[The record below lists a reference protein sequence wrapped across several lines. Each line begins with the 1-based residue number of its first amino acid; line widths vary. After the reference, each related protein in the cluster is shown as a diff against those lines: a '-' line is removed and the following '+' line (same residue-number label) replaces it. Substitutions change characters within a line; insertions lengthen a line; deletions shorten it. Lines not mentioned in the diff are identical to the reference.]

1 MFHMLNSQRVPSARS
16 RDRPGFGLKLL
27 LYMKCDFR
35 LKYVIYTDIYI
46 YVCVYICI
54 YIILYL
60 IIYQSM
66 DGYP

>member
-46 YVCVYICI
+46 CVCICI